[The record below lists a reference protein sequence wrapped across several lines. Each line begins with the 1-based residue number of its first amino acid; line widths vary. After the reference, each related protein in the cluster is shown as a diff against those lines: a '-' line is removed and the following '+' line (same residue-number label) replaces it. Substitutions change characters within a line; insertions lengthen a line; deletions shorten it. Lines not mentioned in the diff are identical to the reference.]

1 MRFLTLILLV
11 SALATSGC
19 FATKLV
25 SVPMRIVGAVA
36 SVVPVVGN
44 SAHDV
49 IDEAAEVVDD
59 LPF

>member
-44 SAHDV
+44 PTHDV